1 MPYATGRTFLDAD
14 SHVMELPGFLRDH
27 AERAMRDR
35 IPPLPFDSGGRMTA
49 ALRQLEESNGHPPE
63 TVERLLALGDGLIAG
78 PKGYEA
84 LGAFD
89 RAERHRALDMLGF
102 DRQFVFSTFSAAVV
116 FSPDLEPDVAA
127 ATAAA
132 HNRAM
137 AEFCADEPRMIGVG
151 ATSLDDPA
159 QAVAELDRIV
169 ELGLGAVWVPH
180 RLAGGASP
188 GHDRLDPFW
197 AKVAEA
203 GLPVVL
209 HVGAATLQVPP
220 GWMDTGRPVPGD
232 WLGGG
237 ENVRGKDMLTLHHA
251 PELFVGAL
259 VLDGVLERHRSLRV
273 GVVELGAAW
282 VPAMLRRLD
291 QITSIWKRS
300 EPELA
305 ALSRPP
311 SVQVTEQMAFTPYP
325 FEDVGAMI
333 RESNEALYLFS
344 SDYPHIE
351 GGRNPLGRFE
361 SSLEGLDDVVLD
373 RFYSGNMADLLGT
386 GATV

>member
-1 MPYATGRTFLDAD
+1 MPYATGRAFLDAD

-27 AERAMRDR
+27 AERDLRDR
-35 IPPLPFDSGGRMTA
+35 IPPLPFDSGGKMTE
-49 ALRQLEESNGHPPE
+49 ALRLLEESNGHSPE
-63 TVERLLALGDGLIAG
+63 AVERLLALGDGLIAG

-89 RAERHRALDMLGF
+89 RSERLRAIDLLGF
-102 DRQFVFSTFSAAVV
+102 DRQFVFSTFSASVV
-116 FSPDLEPDVAA
+116 FSPDLDGEVATA
-127 ATAAA
+127 AAAA

-137 AEFCADEPRMIGVG
+137 AAFCADEPRMIGVG
-151 ATSLDDPA
+151 ATSLDDA
-159 QAVAELDRIV
+159 DRAVAEVDHIL

-180 RLAGGASP
+180 RLAGDASP

-203 GLPVVL
+203 GLPVLL
-209 HVGAATLQVPP
+209 HVGGTALQVPP

-259 VLDGVLERHRSLRV
+259 VLDGVLDRHPALRV
-273 GVVELGAAW
+273 GVVELGAGW

-291 QITSIWKRS
+291 LIASIWKRS

-305 ALSRPP
+305 ALTRPP

-333 RESNEALYLFS
+333 RESNPDLYMFS

-361 SSLEGLDDVVLD
+361 SSLAGFDEDVLD
-373 RFYSGNMADLLGT
+373 RFYAANMADLLGA